1 MWLSAVR
8 HFNRRP
14 ESAGTHGGVTASHLE
29 DCMNETEVD
38 SKNDNRNDHDADAG
52 PAVRTDPGSALRER
66 PPGKEFRYEA
76 PAGDGLSPLQ
86 LGAGMVI
93 LGLGIAQLLAP
104 RQVARSTGIHA
115 RPGLVRTSGLLS
127 IASAASILGGGKPAP
142 MGFARLA
149 SVALELT
156 LLGRSATHA
165 ARRGR
170 GSRLALTGAGVAA
183 AAMLDM
189 SAAIKQGAR
198 QTMGERTTESG
209 AMAVE
214 KCITINKSPDECYR
228 FWRNFDRFPEFMQH
242 LEAVEKIT
250 DTRSH
255 WKAKAPIGASV
266 EWDAEITSDQPG
278 ELLAWHSVEGADVD
292 NGGTVR
298 FERAPGGRG
307 TIVRVDMQYKP
318 PGGKA
323 GALVAKL
330 FGENPSQQMDGDLRR
345 FKQLIETGEITTTEG
360 QSAGERSAMVKLIKK
375 GVPG

>member
-1 MWLSAVR
+1 ME
-8 HFNRRP
+8 N
-14 ESAGTHGGVTASHLE
+14 
-29 DCMNETEVD
+29 CMNENSTD
-38 SKNDNRNDHDADAG
+38 SNTDAG
-52 PAVRTDPGSALRER
+52 QPAQAYADPGSALRER

-76 PAGDGLSPLQ
+76 QSGDGLSPLQ
-86 LGAGMVI
+86 VGAGMVI
-93 LGLGIAQLLAP
+93 LGLGIAQLIAP
-104 RQVARSTGIHA
+104 RRVSQSTGIHA
-115 RPGLVRTSGLLS
+115 HPGVVRASGALS
-127 IASAASILGGGKPAP
+127 LASAFNIFNRGKPAP
-142 MGFARLA
+142 LGLARLA
-149 SVALELT
+149 CVALELT
-156 LLGRSATHA
+156 LLGRSTSHA
-165 ARRGR
+165 ASRGR
-170 GSRLALTGAGVAA
+170 SRRLALTGAGIAT

-209 AMAVE
+209 AQAVE
-214 KCITINKSPDECYR
+214 KCITVNKSPEECYR

-266 EWDAEITSDQPG
+266 EWDADITADQPG

-298 FERAPGGRG
+298 FEPAPGGLYCISTR
-307 TIVRVDMQYKP
+307 TMVPRP

-345 FKQLIETGEITTTEG
+345 FKQIIETGEITTTEG
-360 QSAGERSAMVKLIKK
+360 QSSGERSAMVKLIKK

>member
-1 MWLSAVR
+1 ME
-8 HFNRRP
+8 N
-14 ESAGTHGGVTASHLE
+14 
-29 DCMNETEVD
+29 CMNETSTD
-38 SKNDNRNDHDADAG
+38 SNTDTGNAAR
-52 PAVRTDPGSALRER
+52 PDPGSALRER
-66 PPGKEFRYEA
+66 VPGKEFRYEA
-76 PAGDGLSPLQ
+76 AAGNGLSPLQ
-86 LGAGMVI
+86 VGAGMVI
-93 LGLGIAQLLAP
+93 LGLGIAQLVAP
-104 RQVARSTGIHA
+104 RRVSHSTGIHA
-115 RPGLVRTSGLLS
+115 HPGVVRASGALS
-127 IASAASILGGGKPAP
+127 LASAFNIFNRGKPAP
-142 MGFARLA
+142 LGLARLA
-149 SVALELT
+149 CVALELT
-156 LLGRSATHA
+156 LLSRSVSHA
-165 ARRGR
+165 ASHGRR
-170 GSRLALTGAGVAA
+170 SRLALTGAGIAT

-209 AMAVE
+209 ALAVE
-214 KCITINKSPDECYR
+214 KCITVNKSPEECYR

-266 EWDAEITSDQPG
+266 EWDADITDDQPG
-278 ELLAWHSVEGADVD
+278 ELLAWHSVDGADVD

-298 FERAPGGRG
+298 FEPAPGGRG
-307 TIVRVDMQYKP
+307 TIVRVEMQYKP

-345 FKQLIETGEITTTEG
+345 FKQIIETGEVTTTEG

>member
-1 MWLSAVR
+1 
-8 HFNRRP
+8 
-14 ESAGTHGGVTASHLE
+14 
-29 DCMNETEVD
+29 MNETKPDIDTGQETA
-38 SKNDNRNDHDADAG
+38 R
-52 PAVRTDPGSALRER
+52 PDPGSALRQL

-76 PAGDGLSPLQ
+76 PTGNGLSPLQ
-86 LGAGMVI
+86 VGAGIVI
-93 LGLGIAQLLAP
+93 LGLGIAQLLVP
-104 RQVARSTGIHA
+104 RRVSRSTGIHA
-115 RPGLVRTSGLLS
+115 HPGMVRAAGALS
-127 IASAASILGGGKPAP
+127 LASAANIFNRGRPAP
-142 MGFARLA
+142 MGLARLA
-149 SVALELT
+149 CVALELT
-156 LLGRSATHA
+156 MLGRSASHA
-165 ARRGR
+165 ASRDRSR
-170 GSRLALTGAGVAA
+170 RLALTGAGIAA
-183 AAMLDM
+183 AALLDM
-189 SAAIKQGAR
+189 GAAVRQGAR
-198 QTMGERTTESG
+198 QGMGERTTESG
-209 AMAVE
+209 ALAVE
-214 KCITINKSPDECYR
+214 KCITINKSPEECYR

-242 LEAVEKIT
+242 LEEVEKIT

-298 FERAPGGRG
+298 FEPAPGGRG
-307 TIVRVDMQYKP
+307 TVVRVEMQYRP

-360 QSAGERSAMVKLIKK
+360 QPSGERSAMVKLIKK

>member
-1 MWLSAVR
+1 
-8 HFNRRP
+8 
-14 ESAGTHGGVTASHLE
+14 
-29 DCMNETEVD
+29 MNETEVD
-38 SKNDNRNDHDADAG
+38 SKNDNNADTDADTR
-52 PAVRTDPGSALRER
+52 PVVHTDPGSALRER

-76 PAGDGLSPLQ
+76 LAGDGLSPLQ

-115 RPGLVRTSGLLS
+115 HPGLVRTSGALS
-127 IASAASILGGGKPAP
+127 IASAASILGRGKPASL
-142 MGFARLA
+142 GFTRLA
-149 SVALELT
+149 SVALDLM

-165 ARRGR
+165 VKRGR
-170 GSRLALTGAGVAA
+170 GSRLALASAGVAA

-189 SAAIKQGAR
+189 RSTIQQGAR
-198 QTMGERTTESG
+198 QTMGERATESG

-242 LEAVEKIT
+242 LETVEKIT

-255 WKAKAPIGASV
+255 WKAKAPIGPSV
-266 EWDAEITSDQPG
+266 EWDAEITTDQPG
-278 ELLAWHSVEGADVD
+278 VLLAWHSVEGADVD

-298 FERAPGGRG
+298 FESAPGGRG

>member
-1 MWLSAVR
+1 M
-8 HFNRRP
+8 
-14 ESAGTHGGVTASHLE
+14 EK
-29 DCMNETEVD
+29 CMNET
-38 SKNDNRNDHDADAG
+38 NTNIDAG
-52 PAVRTDPGSALRER
+52 QDAVRPDPGSALRQL

-76 PAGDGLSPLQ
+76 PAGNGLSPLQ
-86 LGAGMVI
+86 VGAGMVI

-104 RQVARSTGIHA
+104 RRVSRSTGIYAH
-115 RPGLVRTSGLLS
+115 PGVVRASGALS
-127 IASAASILGGGKPAP
+127 LASAANILNRGKPAP
-142 MGFARLA
+142 LGLARLA
-149 SVALELT
+149 CVALELT
-156 LLGRSATHA
+156 LLGRSASHA
-165 ARRGR
+165 ASRGR
-170 GSRLALTGAGVAA
+170 SRRLALTGAGIAA

-189 SAAIKQGAR
+189 SSAIKQGSR

-209 AMAVE
+209 ALAVE
-214 KCITINKSPDECYR
+214 KSITVNKSPEECYR

-255 WKAKAPIGASV
+255 WKARAPIGSSV
-266 EWDAEITSDQPG
+266 EWDAEITADQPG
-278 ELLAWHSVEGADVD
+278 EMLAWHSVEGADVD

-298 FERAPGGRG
+298 FEPAPGGRG
-307 TIVRVDMQYKP
+307 TLVRVEMQYKP

-360 QSAGERSAMVKLIKK
+360 QPSGERSAVVKLIKK